1 MNALEQAVIDAARA
15 WLKQWKSELPEG
27 HSQVITPAST
37 LRPIQDAVEALDIA
51 ESLEQPTNEPTGFV
65 RSKPWTAVPVGW
77 FVQAKPG
84 GDWYEV
90 LATRAMHS
98 DLQLVKLRI
107 GNGEVETQRPREDWV
122 SCRAGSLSNPIG
134 DAVQALGEGV
144 EILEDRP

>member
-1 MNALEQAVIDAARA
+1 MSGF
-15 WLKQWKSELPEG
+15 LKVLSLMADE
-27 HSQVITPAST
+27 I
-37 LRPIQDAVEALDIA
+37 EALRS
-51 ESLEQPTNEPTGFV
+51 EGVEQYLILDDVDADLRALASGGTSKLASEALRRKTNEPTGFV
-65 RSKPWTAVPVGW
+65 RSKLWSAVPAGW

-107 GNGEVETQRPREDWV
+107 GNGEVETQRPRGDWV
-122 SCRAGSLSNPIG
+122 SCRAGSLTNPIG
-134 DAVQALGEGV
+134 DAVQALGDGV